1 MASLC
6 HQHTPIRTS
15 IEEWST
21 SCCCDLVGIERATVE
36 WSDTGGPRA
45 LHAPAS
51 LFYPGAHLLIDQ
63 YPYDD
68 VFARVP
74 ELANHTNPVL
84 HHLDH
89 LLDDDML

>member
-1 MASLC
+1 
-6 HQHTPIRTS
+6 
-15 IEEWST
+15 
-21 SCCCDLVGIERATVE
+21 
-36 WSDTGGPRA
+36 
-45 LHAPAS
+45 
-51 LFYPGAHLLIDQ
+51 LIDQ